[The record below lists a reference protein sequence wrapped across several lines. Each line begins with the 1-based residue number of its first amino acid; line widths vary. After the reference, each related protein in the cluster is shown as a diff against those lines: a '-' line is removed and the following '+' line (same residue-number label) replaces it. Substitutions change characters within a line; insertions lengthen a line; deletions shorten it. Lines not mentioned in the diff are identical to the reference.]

1 MTWNKVNR
9 LEAKNIDAHKE
20 QAIIHYDWLTA
31 VMFIEATPVQFPSIN
46 DYIMRVLDELGF
58 DKNLHPV
65 ENKQGINHYDKSATL
80 FDGHVIIGYPADL
93 DSATPESRDTSSTI
107 TIQISG
113 RGLSS
118 MGAMYENRGLD
129 IDYFFNTVTAKNGWF
144 SRIDVALDL
153 FNYSDEYS
161 PYNAYELTAN
171 GQLVSHSRR
180 VRWMQEFSSKGMI
193 QNDSKYS
200 TSKEGTTFYIGRN
213 PNQLRIYNKKA
224 ERASKVGLL
233 FDVDSWYRWE
243 FQVNGSHAEAFT
255 EDIMKL
261 GLEDAYRAWMRHH
274 RFVKLDDSNRSRC
287 SNLEWYNNL
296 VNHIDYTKT
305 SLAVKP
311 TFQSSKNWLDNQVAP
326 TLATIFMVKQRAYM
340 RNGLS
345 DEDARVLAWKDIKR
359 DYVDTAIADER
370 VDISRLEAYDAEHL
384 KEVEVYDDF
393 DDIADDE

>member
-1 MTWNKVNR
+1 MTWHKVNR

-31 VMFIEATPVQFPSIN
+31 VMPIDATPMQYPSIE
-46 DYIMRVLDELGF
+46 DYILYALQQLGF
-58 DKNLHPV
+58 DSNLHPV
-65 ENKQGINHYDKSATL
+65 ENTKGINHYEKSATL
-80 FDGHVIIGYPADL
+80 FDGNVVIGYPADL
-93 DSATPESRDTSSTI
+93 NDVSPSSKDTASTI

-118 MGAMYENRGLD
+118 MGSMYENRGLD
-129 IDYFFNTVTAKNGWF
+129 IDYFFHTVIAKNGWF

-153 FNYSDEYS
+153 FNYSKDYS

-171 GQLVSHSRR
+171 GQLVSRSRR

-193 QNDSKYS
+193 HNDSKYS

-233 FDVDSWYRWE
+233 FDVDAWYRWE
-243 FQVNGSHAEAFT
+243 FQANGKHAEALT
-255 EDIMKL
+255 ADIMRL

-287 SNLEWYNNL
+287 SNLEWYNEL

-311 TFQSSKNWLDNQVAP
+311 TFQASEKWIDNQVAP
-326 TLATIFMVKQRAYM
+326 TLATLFMVKQRAYI

-345 DEDARVLAWKDIKR
+345 SEDAKALAWNAIKR
-359 DYVDTAIADER
+359 DYVDTAIEDER
-370 VDISRLEAYDAEHL
+370 VDMSRLEAYDAEHI
-384 KEVEVYDDF
+384 KDIYDDF
-393 DDIADDE
+393 DDIDFDIV